1 MENITVFVFFLLTSF
16 SSQAIY
22 CAVLK
27 VVHITRTREKVMNKG
42 ELIDRVAKLTDLS
55 KRQTRDIID
64 ITFET
69 IKKNTKKKGGVQ
81 LAGFGSFNVT
91 KRKAR
96 MGRNPQTGESIKI
109 AASKNVRFKA
119 GKAYKGLL

>member
-1 MENITVFVFFLLTSF
+1 
-16 SSQAIY
+16 
-22 CAVLK
+22 
-27 VVHITRTREKVMNKG
+27 MNKG